1 MNECTITW
9 DSWSRHV
16 RFMYLFSEIPF
27 ARIVLSHLQISMPM
41 NLQNAEL
48 IYAQT
53 EFCPFPAAPRSPS
66 HWPHALMLIPPLA
79 AAPR

>member
-1 MNECTITW
+1 MCIVTQ
-9 DSWSRHV
+9 DGWSTLVH
-16 RFMYLFSEIPF
+16 FMYLFPEIPF
-27 ARIVLSHLQISMPM
+27 ARIVLSHLQISVPM

-53 EFCPFPAAPRSPS
+53 GFCPFPAAPRSAS
-66 HWPHALMLIPPLA
+66 LWPHARMLVPPLA